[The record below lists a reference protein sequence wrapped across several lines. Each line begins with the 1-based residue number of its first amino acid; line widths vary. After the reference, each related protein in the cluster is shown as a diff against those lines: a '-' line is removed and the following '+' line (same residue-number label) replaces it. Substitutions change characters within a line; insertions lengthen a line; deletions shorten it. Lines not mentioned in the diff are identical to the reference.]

1 MEASVQIFDLR
12 GFVVLIIL
20 SSVLSACKIG
30 QKAHSFFSPTSENEL
45 IVINNSKFI
54 DAISFKNSGDY
65 EKAIELLNQIIKS
78 KGDKAPA
85 YFELAK
91 IYSSKLKNEKALQF
105 INNAVDLNSNNKW
118 YLNYKINLTRDL
130 ELYDECEKAYLL
142 RKKKFPSNIDYEI
155 ELSDFYIDR
164 EQYLK
169 ALKILNQL
177 EVKIGVLHKI
187 NFNKFLLYRG
197 LNDYDKCEKEI
208 EKLIFNF
215 PSNINYYIQFADLKF
230 EYGEENDALE
240 IYYKALD
247 FNPDNPFILYELAN
261 YHFLNHQKEKAKSLY
276 TQVIRNPEFKL
287 AEKHKILLKFKRLS
301 EFDKSLNDFTKSI
314 MVLAADLH
322 PNNSSINL
330 ITADFIF
337 DSRNYSESIKYY
349 NRVVDSNPNDYL
361 SWFQLITSYYNISNY
376 SEMLRNSS
384 EAILLFPTQPS
395 LYLFS
400 GIANVQLKKYLDAI
414 EILEDGNELVFAKDK
429 KLKAQF
435 LSSLG
440 DAYHAVGEHQLSDQS
455 FELSLELD
463 SGNYF
468 VLNNYAYY
476 LSERKINLD
485 KAKKMSRQS
494 NLLNPNQA
502 SFQDTYAWIL
512 FQLGEF
518 QESLNW
524 LKKSILNGGGK
535 SDIINQHIG
544 DVYQKLGQIDEAEKY
559 WNKAKKIQR
568 DSNENKNDLKH

>member
-12 GFVVLIIL
+12 GFIVLILL

-30 QKAHSFFSPTSENEL
+30 QKAHSFFSPISENEL
-45 IVINNSKFI
+45 TVINNSKFI

-91 IYSSKLKNEKALQF
+91 IYSLKSKNEKALEF

-118 YLNYKINLTRDL
+118 YLNYKINLTKGL

-142 RKKKFPSNIDYEI
+142 RRKKFPANTDYEI

-177 EVKIGVLHKI
+177 EVKVGVSHNI

-215 PSNINYYIQFADLKF
+215 PSNTNYYIQFADFKF
-230 EYGEENDALE
+230 EHGEDDDALG
-240 IYYKALD
+240 IYNKALD
-247 FNPDNPFILYELAN
+247 FNPDNPYILYELAN
-261 YHFLNHQKEKAKSLY
+261 YHFLNHQKEKAKPFY
-276 TQVIRNPEFKL
+276 IQVVRSPEFRL
-287 AEKHKILLKFKRLS
+287 SEKHKVLLKFKRLS

-322 PNNSSINL
+322 PDNSSINL

-349 NRVVDSNPNDYL
+349 KRVVDSNPNDYL

-376 SEMLRNSS
+376 SEMLKNSS

-400 GIANVQLKKYLDAI
+400 GIANVQLKKYSDAV
-414 EILEDGNELVFAKDK
+414 EVLQDGNELVFAKDK

-440 DAYHAVGEHQLSDQS
+440 DAFHAVGKHKLSDQS
-455 FELSLELD
+455 FELSLELE
-463 SGNYF
+463 SENYF

-476 LSERKINLD
+476 LSERNINLD
-485 KAKKMSRQS
+485 KAKKMSHKS

-512 FQLGEF
+512 FQLGEY
-518 QESLNW
+518 QESLDW

-535 SDIINQHIG
+535 SHIINQHIG
-544 DVYQKLGQIDEAEKY
+544 DVYQKLDQRDEAEKY

-568 DSNENKNDLKH
+568 DSNEEKNELK